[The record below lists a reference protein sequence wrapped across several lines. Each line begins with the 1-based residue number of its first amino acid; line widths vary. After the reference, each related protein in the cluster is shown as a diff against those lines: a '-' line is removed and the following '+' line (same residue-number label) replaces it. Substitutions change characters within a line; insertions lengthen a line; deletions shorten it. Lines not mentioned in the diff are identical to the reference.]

1 LHPRSSGEHILAFVV
16 DPSTREVTDS
26 SIGDRDV
33 RVAGRLPF
41 TRLDLARSDVHGWR
55 SPSGAGGGHVRGH
68 GTDPLLFEL
77 TNATSETCRLDGYPA
92 IALTD
97 RRGESIPFRY
107 RNGGDQMVT
116 SGAPEPVTLAPG
128 GSAYFLINKT
138 TCEGGNKRVATA
150 IEVGVPGESMGLHLS
165 LARYPILDHCGPSDP
180 GSVVDISPIVA
191 NPRAVLATH

>member
-1 LHPRSSGEHILAFVV
+1 LVIYTSGETPPA
-16 DPSTREVTDS
+16 
-26 SIGDRDV
+26 
-33 RVAGRLPF
+33 
-41 TRLDLARSDVHGWR
+41 
-55 SPSGAGGGHVRGH
+55 
-68 GTDPLLFEL
+68 
-77 TNATSETCRLDGYPA
+77 CRLDGYPA

-116 SGAPEPVTLAPG
+116 SGAPEPVTLAG

-165 LARYPILDHCGPSDP
+165 LARYPILDYCGPSDP